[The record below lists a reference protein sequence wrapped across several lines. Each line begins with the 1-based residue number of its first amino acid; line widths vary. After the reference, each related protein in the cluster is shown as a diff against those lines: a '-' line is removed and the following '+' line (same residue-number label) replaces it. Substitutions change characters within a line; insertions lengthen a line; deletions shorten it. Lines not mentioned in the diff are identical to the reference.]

1 MFLRK
6 EKRIMRRFNWKA
18 LSGRATLEKLN
29 DSESM
34 KPKALS
40 RPPYYLTNDYSPIL
54 LQLAREFES
63 LYRDIHYR
71 VEVVSELIRYMADFR
86 FQVLG
91 ETAYQA
97 FIQAVQVKPTQFLMP
112 VHLRIAP
119 KSRGKEGTLAWI
131 NPKTLDQGVIYLNLS
146 TIEQATKGCSTKQIA
161 SFLEST
167 LLHEW
172 VHLLQF
178 SIDSDRPLLLKELN
192 EKKWTQR
199 WYEQEAIYVTE
210 RVYRSLIH
218 QKEYSKRGTHG
229 LVRKIACCPNTPIPF
244 CFKQMA
250 LEPYAKAQGFV
261 A

>member
-6 EKRIMRRFNWKA
+6 EKRTMRGFNLKA

-29 DSESM
+29 DSKSM
-34 KPKALS
+34 EPKELS

-63 LYRDIHYR
+63 LYRDVHYR
-71 VEVVSELIRYMADFR
+71 AEVVSELIRYMADFR

-91 ETAYQA
+91 EVAYQA
-97 FIQAVQVKPTQFLMP
+97 FIQAVQAKPTQFLMP
-112 VHLRIAP
+112 VRLRIAS
-119 KSRGKEGTLAWI
+119 KSRVKGEALAWI
-131 NPKTLDQGVIYLNLS
+131 NTETLDDGVIYLNLS
-146 TIEQATKGCSTKQIA
+146 MIENATKDGSTEQIA
-161 SFLEST
+161 SFLESV

-178 SIDSDRPLLLKELN
+178 SIHSDRPSLLKELN
-192 EKKWTQR
+192 EKTWAQR

-210 RVYRSLIH
+210 RVHRSLVYPKKCFKCKT
-218 QKEYSKRGTHG
+218 QGF
-229 LVRKIACCPNTPIPF
+229 VRQMSGDPNIPVPF

-250 LEPYAKAQGFV
+250 LKPYAKAQGFV